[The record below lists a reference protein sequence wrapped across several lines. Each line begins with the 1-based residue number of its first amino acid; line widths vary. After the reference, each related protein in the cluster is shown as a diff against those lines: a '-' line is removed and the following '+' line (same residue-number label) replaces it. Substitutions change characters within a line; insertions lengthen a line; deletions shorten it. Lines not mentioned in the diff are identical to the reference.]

1 MRRTVT
7 ASERGVPS
15 YAPPMAGPT
24 LPTSNGG
31 LRTALLFGGGLL
43 LTIAA
48 VAALVVL
55 WPDDDDGDVVAQIT
69 STTVADGTT
78 TVSGAT
84 GEPSGQSTTTVADAE
99 PAEPAQ
105 LFEAGANEAIA
116 DMAAAAG
123 GPTQAMQ
130 AAVYPTYAFLAYRSP
145 GDPAHIDRRS
155 WRDGTDQDDAAPN
168 PIYDRVD
175 GDTEPRLFPLSRMDL
190 RILPRLI
197 DDAAGRFN
205 VDVGV
210 THVLIDRFLPFDERV
225 LIRVYASPT
234 DGRSGGGYVQYT
246 ADGSYVKTVQ

>member
-1 MRRTVT
+1 
-7 ASERGVPS
+7 
-15 YAPPMAGPT
+15 MAGPT
-24 LPTSNGG
+24 LPSSNGA
-31 LRTALLFGGGLL
+31 LKTALLFGGGLL

-55 WPDDDDGDVVAQIT
+55 WPDDDDDDVVAQVT

-78 TVSGAT
+78 TVPGAT
-84 GEPSGQSTTTVADAE
+84 GEPSGQTTTTSVAE

-116 DMAAAAG
+116 EMAAAAG

-145 GDPAHIDRRS
+145 GDPTHIDRRS
-155 WRDGTDQDDAAPN
+155 WRDGEDQDDAAPN
-168 PIYDRVD
+168 PIDDRVD
-175 GDTEPRLFPLSRMDL
+175 GDAEPRLFPLSRMDL

-205 VDVGV
+205 ADVGV
-210 THVLIDRFLPFDERV
+210 THVLIDRFFPFDERV
-225 LIRVYASPT
+225 IIRIYASPT

-246 ADGSYVKTVQ
+246 LDGEFVKVIQ

>member
-1 MRRTVT
+1 
-7 ASERGVPS
+7 
-15 YAPPMAGPT
+15 MAGPT

-31 LRTALLFGGGLL
+31 LKTALLFGGGLL

-105 LFEAGANEAIA
+105 LFEAGADNAIA
-116 DMAAAAG
+116 EMAAAAG

-130 AAVYPTYAFLAYRSP
+130 VAVYPNYAFLAYRSP

-175 GDTEPRLFPLSRMDL
+175 GDTEPRLFPLSAVPL
-190 RILPRLI
+190 AKLPRLI
-197 DDAAGRFN
+197 DDAPRRFTGS
-205 VDVGV
+205 VGV